1 MGYEVLDSRDESSIS
16 PADDRLVGRGPDVVE
31 LTTPTEPGR
40 PRQAGGRRTAL
51 VVALSLIAGALV
63 GAALSRRHESLAA
76 QAKDRARFTV
86 SAQATSVSA
95 FAMQIGVGARLQVK
109 VTNLG
114 PLPVQVMDTATTVRP
129 PGARAPMVTML
140 GGASSVAPGRSAL
153 VEMRVS
159 IDCRPGRALLARL
172 PVRTADGAEHRV
184 DVTVPDDPTALCPAV
199 AEPSILVASLTGSVL
214 RPALQLWNNTEKPLR
229 VSLLPVGFSPE
240 AANAVIE
247 VVPSPALPRTI
258 GPREELTVRLRFI
271 ARNCI
276 AELQDLRSLE
286 NATLR
291 LSSELL
297 TRTTVSPA
305 GQVEVD
311 VTAVIAATMVRACG

>member
-1 MGYEVLDSRDESSIS
+1 MGYEVLDSRDESANS
-16 PADDRLVGRGPDVVE
+16 PADDRLVDRGPDIVE
-31 LTTPTEPGR
+31 LTTPTEPGP

-76 QAKDRARFTV
+76 QAKDRARVAV
-86 SAQATSVSA
+86 SAQATNVSP
-95 FAMQIGVGARLQVK
+95 FAQQIGVGARLRIK

-114 PLPVQVMDTATTVRP
+114 PLPVQVMDTATTVRT
-129 PGARAPMVTML
+129 PGTQAPMVTML

-159 IDCRPGRALLARL
+159 IDCRPRRTLTAKL

-184 DVTVPDDPTALCPAV
+184 DVTVADDPTALCPAV
-199 AEPSILVASLTGSVL
+199 VEPSILVASLTGSVL

-229 VSLLPVGFSPE
+229 VSLLPVGLSPE

-247 VVPSPALPRTI
+247 VAPSPALPRTI

-271 ARNCI
+271 ARSCI
-276 AELQDLRSLE
+276 AELQDLRSLQ

-297 TRTTVSPA
+297 TPSTVIPV

-311 VTAVIAATMVRACG
+311 VTAVIAASMVRACG